1 MSGTH
6 LVCVKSFILPP
17 RHLHQKDSHLS
28 DGELWLRGEAVC
40 PRSLPT
46 VDHQG
51 IHTQVCLWTSCPA
64 RSCPS
69 AQSSVKLRLQVK
81 WPHVN

>member
-6 LVCVKSFILPP
+6 LVYVKSFILPP

-46 VDHQG
+46 RRPSGDSHPGLPVDFLSRPELSLSSKFSE
-51 IHTQVCLWTSCPA
+51 TA
-64 RSCPS
+64 S
-69 AQSSVKLRLQVK
+69 AG
-81 WPHVN
+81 